1 MANRKSARA
10 MDGRTSLRGL
20 QRALLLALCAIV
32 SASNALAQGAASV
45 EEPQPEP
52 PTSAGDATYS
62 LGAIDYR
69 PARGIRFG
77 DSGLTIGGFA
87 TFEFAALE
95 DAADQFALDGP
106 NFLMLYEPIDKL
118 RFFAEVEVG
127 DLFTWVPGDAVES
140 DATATFERL
149 YAEYSVSDALSF
161 RFGKFQTPV
170 GHWNL
175 APAEPFVWTPTQ
187 PVTLESGL
195 GEESLTGATIFGSF
209 YPKKRV
215 VNYWVF
221 GQFTDSFDLESDED
235 SQDRA
240 VGGRIEYGEAQGAW
254 LVGSSLLASAKRG
267 RWSTLVG
274 VDAKLRVGERLE
286 LSSELAVSSGDIP
299 GRDFLGVFLEAAYP
313 LDALSPVLAKVYA
326 VGRIEHFD
334 PSPGT
339 DAQIADVG
347 FTWLPKEWLV
357 LKASYRFSTHD
368 VPQVE
373 RGLLLTMSVL
383 F

>member
-1 MANRKSARA
+1 MANREPTSPTSRQRA
-10 MDGRTSLRGL
+10 LPWL
-20 QRALLLALCAIV
+20 QRALLHALFALAL
-32 SASNALAQGAASV
+32 ASSALAQDAAPR
-45 EEPQPEP
+45 EEPQPELP
-52 PTSAGDATYS
+52 AAAGDPVYS
-62 LGAIDYR
+62 LGPIDYR

-87 TFEFAALE
+87 TFEFAGLE
-95 DAADQFALDGP
+95 SEADEFALDGP
-106 NFLMLYEPIDKL
+106 NFLVLYEPVDKL
-118 RFFAEVEVG
+118 RFFAELEVG
-127 DLFTWVPGDAVES
+127 NLFTWVPGESVES
-140 DATATFERL
+140 DAKATFERL

-187 PVTLESGL
+187 PVTLEVGL

-209 YPKKRV
+209 YPEKRV

-221 GQFTDSFDLESDED
+221 GQFIDSFDLESDENAP
-235 SQDRA
+235 DRA
-240 VGGRIEYGEAQGAW
+240 VGGRFEYGDAQGAW
-254 LVGSSLLASAKRG
+254 LVGSSLLASAEHG
-267 RWSTLVG
+267 RWSTLG
-274 VDAKLRVGERLE
+274 GIDAKARVGERLE
-286 LSSELAVSSGDIP
+286 LSSEFAFSSGDIP

-313 LDALSPVLAKVYA
+313 LDALSPKLAKLYA
-326 VGRIEHFD
+326 VGRLEHFD
-334 PSPGT
+334 PSPGQ

-368 VPQVE
+368 LPQVE
-373 RGLLLTMSVL
+373 RGLLVTMSVL

>member
-1 MANRKSARA
+1 MTKRKPARPS
-10 MDGRTSLRGL
+10 DRQGFSCGL
-20 QRALLLALCAIV
+20 QRALLLTVCAIALV
-32 SASNALAQGAASV
+32 SSAQAQDAAPL
-45 EEPQPEP
+45 EEPQPELP
-52 PTSAGDATYS
+52 AAAGDTVYS
-62 LGAIDYR
+62 LGPIDYR

-87 TFEFAALE
+87 TFEFAGLE
-95 DAADQFALDGP
+95 GEADEFALDGP
-106 NFLMLYEPIDKL
+106 NFLVLYEPIDKL
-118 RFFAEVEVG
+118 RFFAELEVG
-127 DLFTWVPGDAVES
+127 DLFTWAPGDTVES

-161 RFGKFQTPV
+161 RFGKFQTPF

-195 GEESLTGATIFGSF
+195 GEESLTGAMIFGSF

-215 VNYWVF
+215 VNYWVV
-221 GQFTDSFDLESDED
+221 GQFIDSFDLESDENPP
-235 SQDRA
+235 DRA

-254 LVGSSLLASAKRG
+254 LVGSSLLASAEQG
-267 RWSTLVG
+267 RWSTLG
-274 VDAKLRVGERLE
+274 GIDAKLRVGERLE
-286 LSSELAVSSGDIP
+286 LSTEFAISGGDIP
-299 GRDFLGVFLEAAYP
+299 GRDFLGVFVEAAYP
-313 LDALSPVLAKVYA
+313 LDALSPKLAKVYA

-334 PSPGT
+334 PSPGQ

-347 FTWLPKEWLV
+347 LTWLPKEWLV

-373 RGLLLTMSVL
+373 PGLLVTMSVL